1 VKINC
6 LARENC
12 VQFGAN
18 VTGSIDSQMAETSA
32 HCDTHQDLTGFKYPF
47 PHLMRSLKTQRATKI
62 VAIGSSSTAGEG
74 DLVPFPARLELLLRK
89 KFRDRMIDVLNR
101 GLSGQ
106 EAPSELSRFESDVIG
121 EMPTMVIWQVG
132 TNAVFRKESFNLE
145 EVAASIATGLD
156 WLAGLPMDVV
166 MMDLQYTTAVI
177 KPEKRVFA
185 DQMVKLITEATQKAG
200 VNLFRRFA
208 LMERWVVKD
217 GIDIEKLIREGDQD
231 RLHMSE
237 WATGCVTQALY
248 EAILNAPAPPT
259 T

>member
-1 VKINC
+1 MD
-6 LARENC
+6 
-12 VQFGAN
+12 GH
-18 VTGSIDSQMAETSA
+18 MAKTPA
-32 HCDTHQDLTGFKYPF
+32 QCHTHPDLTGFKYPF
-47 PHLMRSLKTQRATKI
+47 PHLMRSLKLQRRTRI

-89 KFRDRMIDVLNR
+89 KYRDSMIDVLNR

-121 EMPTMVIWQVG
+121 EAPALVIWQVG
-132 TNAVFRKESFNLE
+132 TNAVYRKESFDLGQ
-145 EVAASIATGLD
+145 VAESISTGLD

-166 MMDLQYTTAVI
+166 LMDLQYTTAVI

-185 DQMVKLITEATQKAG
+185 DQMEKLIAEAAQKAG

-208 LMERWVVKD
+208 LMESWVLQD
-217 GIDIEKLIREGDQD
+217 GIDIEHLIRDGDGEK
-231 RLHMSE
+231 LHMSE
-237 WATGCVTQALY
+237 WATACVTRALCD
-248 EAILNAPAPPT
+248 AILGAPAAT

>member
-1 VKINC
+1 
-6 LARENC
+6 
-12 VQFGAN
+12 
-18 VTGSIDSQMAETSA
+18 MAKTPA
-32 HCDTHQDLTGFKYPF
+32 QCHTHPELTGFKYPL
-47 PHLMRSLKTQRATKI
+47 PHLMRSLTSQRRTRI

-89 KFRDRMIDVLNR
+89 KYRDSMIDVLNR

-121 EMPTMVIWQVG
+121 EAPALVIWQVG
-132 TNAVFRKESFNLE
+132 TNAVYRKESFDLGQ
-145 EVAASIATGLD
+145 VAESISTGLH

-166 MMDLQYTTAVI
+166 LMDLQYTTAVI

-185 DQMVKLITEATQKAG
+185 DQMEKLIAEAAQKAG

-208 LMERWVVKD
+208 LMESWVLQD
-217 GIDIEKLIREGDQD
+217 GIDIEDLIRDGDGEK
-231 RLHMSE
+231 LHMSE
-237 WATGCVTQALY
+237 WATACVTRALCD
-248 EAILNAPAPPT
+248 AILGAPAAT

>member
-1 VKINC
+1 
-6 LARENC
+6 
-12 VQFGAN
+12 
-18 VTGSIDSQMAETSA
+18 MAETPA
-32 HCDTHQDLTGFKYPF
+32 HCDTHPDLTGFKYPF
-47 PHLMRSLKTQRATKI
+47 PHLMRSLKTQRRTKI

-121 EMPTMVIWQVG
+121 EAPALVIWQVG

-145 EVAASIATGLD
+145 EVAASVATGLD

-166 MMDLQYTTAVI
+166 LMDLQYTTAVI
-177 KPEKRVFA
+177 KPGRREFA
-185 DQMVKLITEATQKAG
+185 DQMVKLIAEAAQKAG

-208 LMERWVVKD
+208 LMERWVLKD
-217 GIDIEKLIREGDQD
+217 GIDIEKLIRDGDQD

-237 WATGCVTQALY
+237 WATGCVTQSLH
-248 EAILNAPAPPT
+248 EAILTAPVPT

>member
-1 VKINC
+1 
-6 LARENC
+6 
-12 VQFGAN
+12 
-18 VTGSIDSQMAETSA
+18 MAETPA
-32 HCDTHQDLTGFKYPF
+32 HCDTHPDLTGFKYPF
-47 PHLMRSLKTQRATKI
+47 PHLMRSLKRQRRTKI

-89 KFRDRMIDVLNR
+89 KFRDSMIDVLNR

-121 EMPTMVIWQVG
+121 EAPAMVIWQVG
-132 TNAVFRKESFNLE
+132 TNAVYRKESFDLGQ
-145 EVAASIATGLD
+145 VAESISTGLD

-166 MMDLQYTTAVI
+166 LMDLQYTTAVI

-185 DQMVKLITEATQKAG
+185 DEMERLIAEAAQKAG

-208 LMERWVVKD
+208 LMERWVIKG
-217 GIDIEKLIREGDQD
+217 GIDIKYLIREGDGEK
-231 RLHMSE
+231 LHMSD

-248 EAILNAPAPPT
+248 EAILNAPAPT